1 MVART
6 ISVTPAGA
14 MQQVDVDRK
23 KRTAAV
29 AHAPDGISDEPKPP
43 VPTEVQTGCCATC
56 RRALLPRWLEAT
68 FGNTDA
74 WTYGGLWWPLQ
85 ACHLPRK
92 GLGWWAIMIVLGS
105 LALGLLG
112 LRFGVGIEES
122 SVANDLYDC
131 AALIWLLL
139 FVLFVYDVLE
149 FTDPVVGCPAK
160 LLQSVR
166 DAGVSYERCRSC
178 LVIYCRLLAC
188 TLRLTVTIAGII
200 WIVVGLFQGFSGFGL
215 WFAVGCLFAGI
226 VIIPIVGTWVTSL
239 FLCVDVAEASIQHI
253 EERIQKYKSL
263 SQDDFDGIDDAT
275 WRHELLEPT
284 RELLRQHLPDL
295 SRFGFSIGCVCM
307 IAVVSAALSIPE
319 TVATFKGDSARDPKK
334 ALPLVVQIGG
344 YLLFPVLLLV
354 VPVEIS
360 NAAKNLAQS
369 IHEMRPGGAGL
380 HYDRVSALENYYNG
394 VNSGLGPGF
403 VVFGTCVTKAQLLT
417 AGTSLVTV
425 YPFVLY
431 LVDEFV

>member
-6 ISVTPAGA
+6 ISVVPGGG
-14 MQQVDVDRK
+14 MQEADVNRK
-23 KRTAAV
+23 KRAAAV
-29 AHAPDGISDEPKPP
+29 AHAPDGIGDEPKPP
-43 VPTEVQTGCCATC
+43 APTEVQTGRCATT
-56 RRALLPRWLEAT
+56 WLEAT

-74 WTYGGLWWPLQ
+74 WTYGGLSWPLQ
-85 ACHLPRK
+85 ACHLPRE
-92 GLGWWAIMIVLGS
+92 GLGWWAIMIVFGS

-122 SVANDLYDC
+122 SVANNLFDG

-139 FVLFVYDVLE
+139 LVCVVYDVLE
-149 FTDPVVGCPAK
+149 FTDPVLGCPAK

-166 DAGVSYERCRSC
+166 DAGVSYERCTSS

-188 TLRLTVTIAGII
+188 ALRLIVTIAGII
-200 WIVVGLFQGFSGFGL
+200 WIVVGLFQGFSGFGF
-215 WFAVGCLFAGI
+215 WFAVGCLFAGV

-239 FLCVDVAEASIQHI
+239 FLCVDVAKASIQHV
-253 EERIQKYKSL
+253 EERIQKFKCL

-275 WRHELLEPT
+275 WRDELLEPT
-284 RELLRQHLPDL
+284 RELLREHLPAL
-295 SRFGFSIGCVCM
+295 SRFGFSIGFVCV
-307 IAVVSAALSIPE
+307 IAVVSAALSVPE
-319 TVATFKGDSARDPKK
+319 TVATFRGDSVRDPKQ
-334 ALPLVVQIGG
+334 ALPLGAQIGG
-344 YLLFPVLLLV
+344 MLFFPLVLLV
-354 VPVEIS
+354 VPVRIS
-360 NAAKNLAQS
+360 TAATKLALS

-394 VNSGLGPGF
+394 VNSGQGPGF

>member
-1 MVART
+1 MTGAPVQIATRAPFDCSSHFPVKLLDVLLCVWMSKPRCGQQPRRDGRPPARAWMDLVEARRRRRRRRRARAACT
-6 ISVTPAGA
+6 TPTDRLLRLPAGLPLCSA
-14 MQQVDVDRK
+14 RVGVLGPCYDMPRAGEI
-23 KRTAAV
+23 TASG
-29 AHAPDGISDEPKPP
+29 DLRQGLLTTDQSTE
-43 VPTEVQTGCCATC
+43 VPTGGAEASLHQGD
-56 RRALLPRWLEAT
+56 PSWLEAT

-149 FTDPVVGCPAK
+149 FTDPVVGCPAT

-239 FLCVDVAEASIQHI
+239 FL
-253 EERIQKYKSL
+253 
-263 SQDDFDGIDDAT
+263 
-275 WRHELLEPT
+275 
-284 RELLRQHLPDL
+284 
-295 SRFGFSIGCVCM
+295 
-307 IAVVSAALSIPE
+307 
-319 TVATFKGDSARDPKK
+319 
-334 ALPLVVQIGG
+334 
-344 YLLFPVLLLV
+344 
-354 VPVEIS
+354 
-360 NAAKNLAQS
+360 
-369 IHEMRPGGAGL
+369 
-380 HYDRVSALENYYNG
+380 
-394 VNSGLGPGF
+394 
-403 VVFGTCVTKAQLLT
+403 
-417 AGTSLVTV
+417 
-425 YPFVLY
+425 
-431 LVDEFV
+431 